1 MGRKIIFFIICAF
14 FLIPST
20 VLASPKINSPSAIL
34 INSKSGQVLY
44 EKKVH
49 DKHYPASITKV
60 MTAILLLE
68 EGNLEKVVTIG
79 DDVPFLIERGSSQIY
94 LIPGEQL
101 TREQLLYALLVDSAN
116 DAAVAIAQDI
126 AGSVEKFVHWNKEMQ
141 LIS

>member
-1 MGRKIIFFIICAF
+1 MGRKIIFFIICTF

-34 INSKSGQVLY
+34 VNSKAVRY
-44 EKKVH
+44 FMKKVH

-79 DDVPFLIERGSSQIY
+79 DDVPF
-94 LIPGEQL
+94 
-101 TREQLLYALLVDSAN
+101 
-116 DAAVAIAQDI
+116 
-126 AGSVEKFVHWNKEMQ
+126 
-141 LIS
+141 

>member
-1 MGRKIIFFIICAF
+1 MGRKIIFFIICTF

-79 DDVPFLIERGSSQIY
+79 DDVPFLIER
-94 LIPGEQL
+94 E
-101 TREQLLYALLVDSAN
+101 
-116 DAAVAIAQDI
+116 AVKSI
-126 AGSVEKFVHWNKEMQ
+126 
-141 LIS
+141 